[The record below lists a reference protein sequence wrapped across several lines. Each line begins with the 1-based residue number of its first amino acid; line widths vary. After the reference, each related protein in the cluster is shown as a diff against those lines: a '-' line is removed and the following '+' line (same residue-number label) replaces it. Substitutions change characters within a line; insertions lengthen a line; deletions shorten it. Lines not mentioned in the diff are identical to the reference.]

1 MSNAAPSPMPEIPAT
16 LRKVMAEIGPRWG
29 QDVRGHI
36 KLMLEE
42 FSKVLAN
49 APRDGVA
56 VTTNVRYGEHER
68 HELDIFTPANGG
80 TKRPALLFVHG
91 GAFLDGN
98 RNRTEQIYSNVL
110 YYFARHGIVGVNIG
124 YRLAGDATYPGA
136 TVDVGNA
143 VRYVREHADEMGI
156 DRDRIFLMGHSAG
169 CAHAGSYAYDKRLQP
184 AEGHGLRGFI
194 IVSGRVRADVF
205 PDNPNAKRVETY
217 YETADMAKLDALSP
231 VSHVDADSVA
241 TFVAW
246 GEYENPLLDI
256 HCAELVYRLG
266 QAKRH
271 TPPMIWL
278 KGHNHTS
285 TIAHFNTAE
294 DQLGRAILAFI
305 DDPR

>member
-1 MSNAAPSPMPEIPAT
+1 MSAAPSPMPEIPPA
-16 LRKVMAEIGPRWG
+16 LRKLMAEVGPRWG
-29 QDVRGHI
+29 QDVRSHI
-36 KLMLEE
+36 KLMIEE
-42 FSKVLAN
+42 FSKVLAD
-49 APRDGVA
+49 APRDGVT
-56 VTTNVRYGEHER
+56 VTRNVRYGAHER
-68 HELDIFTPANGG
+68 HELDIFTPAGDA
-80 TKRPALLFVHG
+80 TKRAAVLFVHG

-110 YYFARHGIVGVNIG
+110 YYFARHGIVGVNIS

-136 TVDVGNA
+136 TVDIGNA
-143 VRYVREHADEMGI
+143 VRYVRDHADELGI

-169 CAHAGSYAYDKRLQP
+169 CAHAGSYVYDKRLQP
-184 AEGHGLRGFI
+184 ADGHGLRGFI
-194 IVSGRVRADVF
+194 VVSGRVRADVF

-217 YETADMAKLDALSP
+217 YETADPVALDALSP

-256 HCAELVYRLG
+256 HCAELVFRLG
-266 QAKRH
+266 QAKRR
-271 TPPMIWL
+271 TPPMMWL

-285 TIAHFNTAE
+285 TIGHFNTA
-294 DQLGRAILAFI
+294 DDALGRAILAFI